1 MLTASAPPSDS
12 YPKQAMNI
20 PPIFVG
26 TIISGGND
34 DGRSSSITCPPCG
47 RYHVKHDSLILF
59 EVSDRI
65 ATLTLNRPEARNALN
80 RALMHAL
87 WDAVGNA
94 GSDPGVDAVV
104 LTGADPAFSAG
115 VDLKEVSGEEPPSAD
130 PRAAGRGPERDSNGL
145 FRFIPVIGKP
155 VIGAINGAAVTGGLE
170 IALQCTFLV
179 ASERARFADTHARVG
194 IMPGG
199 GITVLMAQ
207 SMGLRRAIEL
217 SLTGNFLTADDAL
230 RFGLVNHVVAH
241 NELLPFAQRLA
252 GDIVNNDQ
260 RSIHR
265 LLVHYRQMA
274 NAATLDEAHLIEGYM
289 AETWH
294 MATDQVAERRAD
306 VMARGRSQTS

>member
-1 MLTASAPPSDS
+1 MQREPL
-12 YPKQAMNI
+12 
-20 PPIFVG
+20 
-26 TIISGGND
+26 IISE
-34 DGRSSSITCPPCG
+34 
-47 RYHVKHDSLILF
+47 L
-59 EVSDRI
+59 EDRI

-87 WDAVGNA
+87 WDAVGTAGNDPDVA
-94 GSDPGVDAVV
+94 AVIITGSDP
-104 LTGADPAFSAG
+104 AFCAG
-115 VDLKEVSGEEPPSAD
+115 VDLKEVAGEEPPSAE
-130 PRAAGRGPERDSNGL
+130 PRDTGDGPERDTNGL
-145 FRFIPVIGKP
+145 FRFLPVIEKP
-155 VIGAINGAAVTGGLE
+155 VIGAINGVAVTGGLE

-230 RFGLVNHVVAH
+230 RYGLVNHVVPH
-241 NELLPFAQRLA
+241 DELLPFAQRLA

-260 RSIHR
+260 RSVRR
-265 LLVHYRQMA
+265 LVQHYQQMA

-289 AETWH
+289 AETWQLR
-294 MATDQVAERRAD
+294 TRELAERRSE